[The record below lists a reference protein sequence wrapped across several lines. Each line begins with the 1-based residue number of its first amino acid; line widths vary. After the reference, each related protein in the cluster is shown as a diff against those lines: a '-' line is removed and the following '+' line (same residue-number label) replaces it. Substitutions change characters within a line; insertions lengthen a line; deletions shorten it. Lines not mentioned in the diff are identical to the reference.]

1 MIFCEQIMNER
12 ADNWS
17 IYIIEASDAS
27 LYTGVTTDIERRF
40 EEHLQGRRGA
50 RYFSGRAPVRV
61 VYREHGHSR
70 SSACRREA
78 EIKKLSR
85 RDKQILI
92 ANCLTPVSTDV

>member
-1 MIFCEQIMNER
+1 MTEG

-40 EEHLQGRRGA
+40 EEHLRGRRGA
-50 RYFSGRAPVRV
+50 RFFSGRVPLRV

-78 EIKKLSR
+78 AIKKLSR
-85 RDKQILI
+85 RDKQSLI
-92 ANCLTPVSTDV
+92 ASQRG

>member
-1 MIFCEQIMNER
+1 MSES

-40 EEHLQGRRGA
+40 EEHLSGRRGA
-50 RYFSGRAPVRV
+50 RFFSGRVPLRV
-61 VYREHGHSR
+61 VYREHGHTR

-78 EIKKLSR
+78 AIKKLSR
-85 RDKQILI
+85 RDKQSLI
-92 ANCLTPVSTDV
+92 AAQHG